1 VRRSIALFATLLS
14 FAFANSAFAGLE
26 TLASE
31 TAQAEVAATKG
42 VVVVDLFA
50 DW

>member
-1 VRRSIALFATLLS
+1 LSIGFVGSAL
-14 FAFANSAFAGLE
+14 AGLE

-31 TAQAEVAATKG
+31 TAQSEVAATKG